1 MKKTVLALSL
11 LGLVACDQAPTENK
25 VEKPNAVAENQVV
38 NIYSF
43 RQDFLI
49 EPILNEFTKQTG
61 IETKVVFAKKGLIE
75 KLKKEGKYTEADMV
89 LTSNFSA
96 LLQLEEDGLVQPIN
110 SDVISQN
117 VPAQYRD
124 DEGNWV
130 ALTKR
135 VRNVY
140 SSRERL
146 GKLDTLRYEDLVK
159 PEFAGKICTRSGK
172 HPYNLGLVASM
183 IAHHG
188 EAETRQWLEGIKA
201 NLARKPQGN
210 DRAQVKAIK
219 EGLCDISLGNSY
231 YLGKMMKD
239 PKQVPWAESVY
250 INFPNQQDRGA
261 HVNVSGAVLT
271 KHGKNTDNALK
282 LIEFMTDN
290 KAQSMYASVNYE
302 YPVKPGVEVSE
313 LVASW
318 GEFKEDTLPLTKI
331 SEYRPLAL
339 KLIDEVKFDL

>member
-1 MKKTVLALSL
+1 MKKAIALLALL
-11 LGLVACDQAPTENK
+11 AAGEVAAKD
-25 VEKPNAVAENQVV
+25 VV
-38 NIYSF
+38 NIYSY
-43 RQDFLI
+43 RQGFLI
-49 EPILNEFTKQTG
+49 EPILQEFTKQTG

-75 KLKKEGKYTEADMV
+75 KLKKEGKYTKADMV

-96 LLQLEEDGLVQPIN
+96 LLQLEDEGLVQPIESN
-110 SDVISQN
+110 VVEKN
-117 VPAQYRD
+117 VPAQFRD
-124 DEGNWV
+124 DEGSWV

-140 SSRERL
+140 SSKDRV
-146 GKLDTLRYEDLVK
+146 GKLDSLTYEDLAK
-159 PEFAGKICTRSGK
+159 PEYKGKICMRSGK

-188 EAETRQWLEGIKA
+188 EAEAREWLKGLKA

-210 DRAQVKAIK
+210 DRAQVKAVK
-219 EGLCDISLGNSY
+219 EGLCDIALGNSY
-231 YLGKMMKD
+231 YFGKMLND

-250 INFPNQQDRGA
+250 INFPNQTNRGS
-261 HVNVSGAVLT
+261 HINVSGAVLT
-271 KHGKNTDNALK
+271 KHGKNTANALK

-290 KAQSMYASVNYE
+290 KAQNMYASVNME
-302 YPVKPGVEVSE
+302 YPVKPDVEVSE

-318 GEFKEDTLPLTKI
+318 GKFKEDALPLTKV

>member
-1 MKKTVLALSL
+1 MKKAIALLALL
-11 LGLVACDQAPTENK
+11 AAGEVAAKD
-25 VEKPNAVAENQVV
+25 VV
-38 NIYSF
+38 NIYSY
-43 RQDFLI
+43 RQGFLI
-49 EPILNEFTKQTG
+49 EPILQEFTKETG

-75 KLKKEGKYTEADMV
+75 KLKKEGKYTKADMV

-96 LLQLEEDGLVQPIN
+96 LLQLEDEGLVQPIE
-110 SDVISQN
+110 SEVVEKN
-117 VPAQYRD
+117 VPAQFRD

-140 SSRERL
+140 SSKDRV
-146 GKLDTLRYEDLVK
+146 GKLDSLTYEDLAK
-159 PEFAGKICTRSGK
+159 PEYKGKICMRSGK

-188 EAETRQWLEGIKA
+188 EAEAREWLKGLKA

-210 DRAQVKAIK
+210 DRAQVKAVK
-219 EGLCDISLGNSY
+219 EGLCDIALGNSY
-231 YLGKMMKD
+231 YFGKMLND

-250 INFPNQQDRGA
+250 INFPNQTNRGS
-261 HVNVSGAVLT
+261 HINVSGAVLT
-271 KHGKNTDNALK
+271 KHGKNTANALK

-290 KAQSMYASVNYE
+290 KAQNMYASVNME
-302 YPVKPGVEVSE
+302 YPVKPDVEVSE

-318 GEFKEDTLPLTKI
+318 GKFKEDALPLTKV